1 MEKLIKDMTY
11 KEFNDYCNE
20 RACDGR
26 WSMDEALTYIK
37 ITHNINSIK
46 VKTFGFV
53 RKKLT
58 EQKREEVWCKVKKL
72 L

>member
-11 KEFNDYCNE
+11 KEFKDYCNE

-26 WSMDEALTYIK
+26 WSMFEAMSCISIICEIDDIK
-37 ITHNINSIK
+37 DKFLCFI
-46 VKTFGFV
+46 
-53 RKKLT
+53 RKKST
-58 EQKREEVWCKVKKL
+58 EQLRERAWEEKKKL